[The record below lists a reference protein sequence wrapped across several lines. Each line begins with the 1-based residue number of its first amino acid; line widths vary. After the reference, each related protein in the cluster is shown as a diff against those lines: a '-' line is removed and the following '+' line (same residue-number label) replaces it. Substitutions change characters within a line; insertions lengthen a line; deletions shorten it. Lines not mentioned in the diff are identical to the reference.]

1 MLLCDAGLGD
11 CRLMSPLVAVCQGPN
26 YGQYKKAGKRRGG
39 DKGDALPFCF
49 KSVAV
54 AIAINFHLEAAFGS

>member
-1 MLLCDAGLGD
+1 MALCDAGLGD
-11 CRLMSPLVAVCQGPN
+11 CRLMSALVAVRQGPKC
-26 YGQYKKAGKRRGG
+26 GQYKKAGKRRGR

-54 AIAINFHLEAAFGS
+54 AIAVNFHLEAAFGS